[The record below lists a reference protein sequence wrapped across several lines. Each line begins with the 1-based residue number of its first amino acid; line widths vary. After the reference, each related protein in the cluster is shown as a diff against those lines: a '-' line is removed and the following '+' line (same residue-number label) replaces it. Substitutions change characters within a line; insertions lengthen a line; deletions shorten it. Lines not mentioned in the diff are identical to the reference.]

1 MGLER
6 NSKFPAPPELL
17 NHKRS
22 RKAFEAFP
30 SALRDP
36 NSAQISDES
45 AMVCDTG
52 APIKRIREVG
62 I

>member
-6 NSKFPAPPELL
+6 KSKFPVPPELP
-17 NHKRS
+17 NHKRPS
-22 RKAFEAFP
+22 KAFEAFP

-52 APIKRIREVG
+52 APIKRIMEAG